1 MKRAVE
7 LALKN
12 NQGARPNPS
21 VGAVIVSENKVIG
34 EGFTS
39 NYGGNHAEI
48 NALNQI
54 RKENLPLL
62 KKATLYVTLEPCS
75 HIGKTPPCSLA
86 IIQSGISKVVI
97 GCQDPNPL
105 VAGKGITMLK
115 AANVDITTG
124 VLEKECAETHRQFL
138 TFINQKRPYIT
149 LKWAMSKDG
158 FIAPL
163 KDQQTKPG
171 SYWLS
176 HSLSKQWAHKLR
188 AYSMGIVIGAETLR
202 YDQPSLNTRIWAG
215 QDPAIL
221 IIGGKLSDIPSTWY
235 NKQVSIIQF
244 TKTPEK
250 QNSSIHQIAIE
261 DSSKT
266 LNLLLNHCIEHQIQ
280 TLLIEGGSQVI
291 NEFLKCNL
299 WDEAI
304 IFIGNTNLI
313 EGVKAPT
320 IDQKQVKIM
329 NSASDKVI
337 IQRNSANQ

>member
-1 MKRAVE
+1 MKRALE

-12 NQGARPNPS
+12 SQGARPNPS

-48 NALNQI
+48 NALHQI
-54 RKENLPLL
+54 RKEDLPLL

-75 HIGKTPPCSLA
+75 HTGKTPPCSLA
-86 IIQSGISKVVI
+86 IIQSGISKVVV

-105 VAGKGITMLK
+105 VAGKGTAQLK
-115 AANVDITTG
+115 ASNIKVTTG
-124 VLEKECAETHRQFL
+124 ILEKECAEIHRQFL

-149 LKWAMSKDG
+149 LKWATSKDG

-188 AYSMGIVIGAETLR
+188 ACSMGIVIGAETLR
-202 YDQPSLNTRIWAG
+202 YDKPSLNTRIWSG
-215 QDPAIL
+215 SDPI
-221 IIGGKLSDIPSTWY
+221 IFVIGGELSDIPETWLS
-235 NKQVSIIQF
+235 KSVSIVQF

-250 QNSSIHQIAIE
+250 QSENINQIAIE
-261 DSSKT
+261 DVSET
-266 LNLLLNHCIEHQIQ
+266 LGLLLSHCIEHQIQ

-291 NEFLKCNL
+291 NHFLERSL

-304 IFIGNTNLI
+304 IFKSSSNLI
-313 EGVKAPT
+313 EGVKAPI
-320 IDQKQVKIM
+320 IDQKPLKIM
-329 NSASDKVI
+329 DSSSDKVVI
-337 IQRNSANQ
+337 HRNRVYQ

>member
-1 MKRAVE
+1 MKRALE

-12 NQGARPNPS
+12 SQGARPNPS
-21 VGAVIVSENKVIG
+21 VGAVIVSEYKVIG

-54 RKENLPLL
+54 RKEDLPLL

-75 HIGKTPPCSLA
+75 HTGKTPPCSLA

-105 VAGKGITMLK
+105 VSGKGITLLK
-115 AANVDITTG
+115 ASNIEVITG
-124 VLEKECAETHRQFL
+124 VFEEECAEAHRQFL
-138 TFINQKRPYIT
+138 TYINHKRPYIT
-149 LKWAMSKDG
+149 LKWAESKDG
-158 FIAPL
+158 FIAPS
-163 KDQQTKPG
+163 KDQQSEPG

-176 HSLSKQWAHKLR
+176 QPLSKQWAHKLR
-188 AYSMGIVIGAETLR
+188 ACSMGIVIGAETLR

-215 QDPAIL
+215 KDPEIL
-221 IIGGKLSDIPSTWY
+221 IIGGKLTDIPSHWLD
-235 NKQVSIIQF
+235 KQVSITQF

-250 QNSSIHQIAIE
+250 RSLSIHQIAIE

-266 LNLLLNHCIEHQIQ
+266 LNSLLNHCIEYQIQ
-280 TLLIEGGSQVI
+280 TLLVEGGSQVI
-291 NEFLKCNL
+291 NQFLEHDL

-304 IFIGNTNLI
+304 IFKSNSNLI
-313 EGVKAPT
+313 EGVKAPS
-320 IDQKQVKIM
+320 IDQKPLKMM

-337 IQRNSANQ
+337 FHRNHANQ

>member
-1 MKRAVE
+1 MKRALE

-12 NQGARPNPS
+12 SQGARPNPS

-54 RKENLPLL
+54 RKEDLPLL
-62 KKATLYVTLEPCS
+62 NKATIYVTLEPCS
-75 HIGKTPPCSLA
+75 HTGKTPPCSLA
-86 IIQSGISKVVI
+86 IIQSGISKVII

-105 VAGKGITMLK
+105 VAGKGTAMLK
-115 AANVDITTG
+115 ASNIEVITG
-124 VLEKECAETHRQFL
+124 VLEKECTETHRQFL

-149 LKWAMSKDG
+149 LKWAESKDS

-163 KDQQTKPG
+163 KEQQTKPG

-202 YDQPSLNTRIWAG
+202 YDQPSLNTRLWAG
-215 QDPAIL
+215 KDPTIL
-221 IIGGKLSDIPSTWY
+221 VIGGKLSDTPKTWL
-235 NKQVSIIQF
+235 NKQVSIVQF
-244 TKTPEK
+244 TQTPVK
-250 QNSSIHQIAIE
+250 QSSSIHQIAVK
-261 DSSKT
+261 DSSET

-291 NEFLKCNL
+291 NEFLKCNF

-304 IFIGNTNLI
+304 VFKGKSKLI

-320 IDQKQVKIM
+320 INQKPLKIM
-329 NSASDKVI
+329 NSGGDQVFI
-337 IQRNSANQ
+337 YRNSGSR

>member
-1 MKRAVE
+1 MKRALE

-12 NQGARPNPS
+12 SQGARPNPS

-39 NYGGNHAEI
+39 NYGGSHAEI
-48 NALNQI
+48 NALNQV
-54 RKENLPLL
+54 RKEDLPLL

-75 HIGKTPPCSLA
+75 HTGKTPPCSLA

-105 VAGKGITMLK
+105 VSGKGITLLK
-115 AANVDITTG
+115 ASNIQVTTG
-124 VLEKECAETHRQFL
+124 VLEKECSEMHRQFI
-138 TFINQKRPYIT
+138 TFINHTRPYIT
-149 LKWAMSKDG
+149 LKWAESKDG

-163 KDQQTKPG
+163 KDQQSEPG

-176 HSLSKQWAHKLR
+176 QPLSKQWAHKLR
-188 AYSMGIVIGAETLR
+188 ACSMGIVIGAETLR

-215 QDPAIL
+215 KDPEIL
-221 IIGGKLSDIPSTWY
+221 IIGGKLTDIPSHWLE
-235 NKQVSIIQF
+235 KQVSITQF

-250 QNSSIHQIAIE
+250 RSLSIHQIAIE

-266 LNLLLNHCIEHQIQ
+266 LNSLLNHCVEYQIQ
-280 TLLIEGGSQVI
+280 TLLVEGGSQVI
-291 NEFLKCNL
+291 NQFLEHDL
-299 WDEAI
+299 WNEAI
-304 IFIGNTNLI
+304 IFKSNSNLK
-313 EGVKAPT
+313 EGVKAPS
-320 IDQKQVKIM
+320 IDQKPLKIM

-337 IQRNSANQ
+337 IYRNHANQ

>member
-1 MKRAVE
+1 MKRALE

-12 NQGARPNPS
+12 SQGARPNPS
-21 VGAVIVSENKVIG
+21 VGAVIVSENTIIG

-48 NALNQI
+48 NALNQV
-54 RKENLPLL
+54 RKEDLPLL
-62 KKATLYVTLEPCS
+62 RKATLYVTLEPCS
-75 HIGKTPPCSLA
+75 HTGKTPPCSLA

-105 VAGKGITMLK
+105 VAGKGITLLK
-115 AANVDITTG
+115 IANIEVKTG

-138 TFINQKRPYIT
+138 TFINQKRPYTT
-149 LKWAMSKDG
+149 LKWAASKDG

-163 KDQQTKPG
+163 KNQQTKPG

-188 AYSMGIVIGAETLR
+188 ACSMGIVIGAETLR

-215 QDPAIL
+215 KDPAIL
-221 IIGGKLSDIPSTWY
+221 IIGGKLSDIPSTWL
-235 NKQVSIIQF
+235 NKQVSVIQF

-250 QNSSIHQIAIE
+250 QSSNIHQIAIE

-266 LNLLLNHCIEHQIQ
+266 LNLLLNHCIEHHIQ

-304 IFIGNTNLI
+304 IFKSNSKLI
-313 EGVKAPT
+313 EGIKAPS
-320 IDQKQVKIM
+320 IDQKPLKII

-337 IQRNSANQ
+337 IHRNNANQ

>member
-1 MKRAVE
+1 MKRALE

-12 NQGARPNPS
+12 SQGARPNPS

-54 RKENLPLL
+54 RKEDLPLL
-62 KKATLYVTLEPCS
+62 NKATIYVTLEPCS

-105 VAGKGITMLK
+105 VAGKGTAMLK
-115 AANVDITTG
+115 ASNIEVTTG
-124 VLEKECAETHRQFL
+124 VLEKECTETHRQFL

-149 LKWAMSKDG
+149 LKWAESKDS

-171 SYWLS
+171 SYWIS
-176 HSLSKQWAHKLR
+176 QSLSKQWAHKLR
-188 AYSMGIVIGAETLR
+188 ACSMGIVIGAETLR

-215 QDPAIL
+215 KDPEIL
-221 IIGGKLSDIPSTWY
+221 IIGGKLTDIPSSWL
-235 NKQVSIIQF
+235 NKQVSITQF

-250 QNSSIHQIAIE
+250 RSSSIYQIAVK
-261 DSSKT
+261 DSSET

-291 NEFLKCNL
+291 NEFLKCNF

-304 IFIGNTNLI
+304 IFKSNFNLL
-313 EGVKAPT
+313 EGVRAPS
-320 IDQKQVKIM
+320 IDHKPLKIM
-329 NSASDKVI
+329 KSASDKVI
-337 IQRNSANQ
+337 IHRNCTNQ

>member
-1 MKRAVE
+1 MKRALE

-12 NQGARPNPS
+12 SQGARPNPS

-54 RKENLPLL
+54 RKEDIPLL
-62 KKATLYVTLEPCS
+62 NKATLYVTLEPCS

-105 VAGKGITMLK
+105 VAGKGTAMLK
-115 AANVDITTG
+115 ASNIAVKTG
-124 VLEKECAETHRQFL
+124 VLEKECARTHRQFL
-138 TFINQKRPYIT
+138 TFINHKRPFIT
-149 LKWAMSKDG
+149 LKWAESKDS

-176 HSLSKQWAHKLR
+176 QSLSKQWAHKLR
-188 AYSMGIVIGAETLR
+188 ACSMGIVIGAETLR
-202 YDQPSLNTRIWAG
+202 YDKPSLNTRIWAG
-215 QDPAIL
+215 KDPAIL
-221 IIGGKLSDIPSTWY
+221 VVGGKRSDIPDTWFD
-235 NKQVSIIQF
+235 KSVSMVQF
-244 TKTPEK
+244 TQNPEK
-250 QNSSIHQIAIE
+250 KSSSIHQIAIE

-266 LNLLLNHCIEHQIQ
+266 LNLLFNHCIEQQIQ

-291 NEFLKCNL
+291 NEFLKCHL

-304 IFIGNTNLI
+304 IFKSNANLL
-313 EGVKAPT
+313 EGVKAPI
-320 IDQKQVKIM
+320 IDQKPLEIM

-337 IQRNSANQ
+337 IHRNSILQ